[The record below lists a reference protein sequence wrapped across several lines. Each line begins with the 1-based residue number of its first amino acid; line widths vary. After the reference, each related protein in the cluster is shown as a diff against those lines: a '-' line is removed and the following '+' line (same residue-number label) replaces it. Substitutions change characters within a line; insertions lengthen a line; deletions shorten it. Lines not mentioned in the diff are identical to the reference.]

1 MQVQAA
7 TGSYTQAS
15 RFAILT
21 AAGGVSGTFAGFS
34 VNQTLR
40 LPHAADHL
48 FYDANDTIFGFSLTQ
63 VTTPTGPAP
72 IAFPSVAV
80 TRIQASTAAAVQ
92 ALGLGN
98 PVYNAV
104 VGQTVAGARQ
114 AFDGLSGEVHAS
126 AVTAG

>member
-1 MQVQAA
+1 VQVQAA

-34 VNQTLR
+34 VNQSFAFLT
-40 LPHAADHL
+40 PQIT
-48 FYDANDTIFGFSLTQ
+48 YDANDTIFGFSLTQ

-72 IAFPSVAV
+72 ITFPSVAV